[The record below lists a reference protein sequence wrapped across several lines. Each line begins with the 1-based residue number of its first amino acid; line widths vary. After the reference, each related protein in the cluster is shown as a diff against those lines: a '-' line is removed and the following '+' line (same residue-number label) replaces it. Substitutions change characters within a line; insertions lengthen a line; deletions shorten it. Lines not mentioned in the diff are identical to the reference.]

1 MNVKEMLL
9 NTKLKD
15 DATEVGG
22 ISHSQE
28 TLVEFMETTEIPENA
43 MLGTINIALKDSGIL
58 PINLFNYPE
67 LFGYTFDDLTPYIES
82 NYDYINNFNY
92 NKQGKNEEHELTF
105 IEEFIKENIEMN
117 TVEFPNEFGKVV
129 KSNRGLELESTVS
142 F

>member
-1 MNVKEMLL
+1 MNIKDVLL
-9 NTKLKD
+9 STKLKD

-28 TLVEFMETTEIPENA
+28 TLLEFMEITEIPKNV

-67 LFGYTFDDLTPYIES
+67 LFVYTLDDLAPYIES
-82 NYDYINNFNY
+82 NYNYINNFNY
-92 NKQGKNEEHELTF
+92 IEQGKNEEQELTF
-105 IEEFIKENIEMN
+105 VEEIIKENIEMN
-117 TVEFPNEFGKVV
+117 TVEFPNEFGEVV
-129 KSNRGLELESTVS
+129 KNNRGLELESTVS